1 MNTVFQKRY
10 FGEQRTGSNTA
21 VTNKNVCGPLLE
33 LPFVSI
39 MRRTR
44 QIHPLGHM
52 FAYDQKWSYPAYPAK
67 WPNVFS
73 LLDLGI
79 TVGFFLFELKHTV
92 KRQKF
97 AGIEIFQN
105 ACHVSEGNSLR
116 GDQNHFEQGHI
127 SVERVEIPGRD
138 AFKPMFVLVKFTWF

>member
-1 MNTVFQKRY
+1 MIGRRLHKTQRWLLLTCPAPVSSKCRFDPQETRQVFNIPIRASHVQMNTVFQRRY

-79 TVGFFLFELKHTV
+79 TLGFFVQTQTYC
-92 KRQKF
+92 QKTK
-97 AGIEIFQN
+97 I
-105 ACHVSEGNSLR
+105 C
-116 GDQNHFEQGHI
+116 
-127 SVERVEIPGRD
+127 
-138 AFKPMFVLVKFTWF
+138 